1 MDSKAIRKDGTRTG
15 LIIIANQVVF
25 QAGTLIMLFLAA
37 FLFGR
42 LGIIPGEGTLSYISS
57 DIMQLIAGVILL
69 VFYLRNR
76 NEISAAPMEKRP
88 CSAKV
93 FLKYLAAV
101 FAVNMAVSAI
111 DYILQLTTDIHL
123 AGESENIKENP
134 VIMLIFI
141 GIFPAITEELIYRGI
156 IYRYLRKHG
165 TIFAAAMSSLI
176 FGLIHMN
183 FVQLAF
189 AGSMGFMLCL
199 LYEKT
204 GRMRY
209 GMLIHFLNNSL
220 MAAFLYIPV
229 SEDIKMYIQIFSG
242 AISIFVLLVLA
253 YRKRN
258 IMDEDTIA
266 VCKSFMLSIPM
277 IILAIGCVAGCMVM
291 ITSSPV

>member
-15 LIIIANQVVF
+15 LLVIANQIVF
-25 QAGTLIMLFLAA
+25 QTGTLIMLFLAA

-42 LGIIPGEGTLSYISS
+42 LGIRLGEGTLSYISS
-57 DIMQLIAGVILL
+57 DIMQLIAGVIFL
-69 VFYLRNR
+69 VFFLKYR
-76 NEISAAPMEKRP
+76 NEISAPPMGKRR

-93 FLKYLAAV
+93 FVKYLAAV
-101 FAVNMAVSAI
+101 FAVNMAVSAV
-111 DYILQLTTDIHL
+111 DYILQLTVNIHL

-165 TIFAAAMSSLI
+165 TIFAAAMSSMI
-176 FGLIHMN
+176 FGLVHMN
-183 FVQLAF
+183 FIQLVF
-189 AGSMGFMLCL
+189 AGAMGFVLCL

-204 GRMRY
+204 GSLRY

-220 MAAFLYIPV
+220 MVAFLYIPV
-229 SEDIKMYIQIFSG
+229 SKNIKMYIQIFSG
-242 AISIFVLLVLA
+242 AISIFVLLGLA

-258 IMDEDTIA
+258 IIDEDTLA

-277 IILAIGCVAGCMVM
+277 IILVIGCVAGCLVM
-291 ITSSPV
+291 IMS